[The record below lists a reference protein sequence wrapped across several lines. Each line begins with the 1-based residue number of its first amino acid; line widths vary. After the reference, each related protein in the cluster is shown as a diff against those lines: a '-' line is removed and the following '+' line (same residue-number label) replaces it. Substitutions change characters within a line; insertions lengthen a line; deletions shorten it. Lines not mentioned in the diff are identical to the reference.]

1 MLLIA
6 IAFVLLNS
14 ELGQGS
20 KVESSLKDIAEV
32 KEVYGVYGVYDFIVK
47 IEMKTMSELK
57 DIITNKIRLVRNIR
71 SSLTMIVIE

>member
-1 MLLIA
+1 MA
-6 IAFVLLNS
+6 IAYVLLNS

-20 KVESSLKDIAEV
+20 QVESSLKNIAEV
-32 KEVYGVYGVYDFIVK
+32 KEIYGVYGVYDFIVK
-47 IEMKTMSELK
+47 IEMETMSELK

>member
-1 MLLIA
+1 MA

-20 KVESSLKDIAEV
+20 DIETSLKDVLEV

-47 IEMKTMSELK
+47 LEAETMSDLK
-57 DIITNKIRLVRNIR
+57 DIITDKIRRIQNVR
-71 SSLTMIVIE
+71 SSLTLITVE

>member
-1 MLLIA
+1 MVIA
-6 IAFVLLNS
+6 YVLLNS

-20 KVESSLKDIAEV
+20 QVESSIKDIAEV

-57 DIITNKIRLVRNIR
+57 DIITNKVRLVRNIR

>member
-1 MLLIA
+1 MA

-20 KVESSLKDIAEV
+20 DIETSLKDVPEV

-47 IEMKTMSELK
+47 LEAETMSDLK
-57 DIITNKIRLVRNIR
+57 DIITDKIRRIQNVR
-71 SSLTMIVIE
+71 SSLTLITVE